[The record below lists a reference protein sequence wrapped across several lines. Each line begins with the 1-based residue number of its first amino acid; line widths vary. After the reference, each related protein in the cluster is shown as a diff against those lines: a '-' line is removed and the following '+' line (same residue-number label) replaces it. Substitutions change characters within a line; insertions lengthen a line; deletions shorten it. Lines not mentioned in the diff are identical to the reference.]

1 MLNRILS
8 CLPAEEAE
16 ALLSRCEVVSL
27 ARRQELIEPD
37 KQIQHVYFI
46 ETGIAAVLAV
56 SRKVRIAIGLIGSEG
71 ATGIPVFLGDTISP
85 HSTVM
90 ITDGRGY
97 RVSADDLR
105 LQLEL
110 PSHLQKIL
118 LRYSLAFYNQ
128 AAHTALSNVLTQIEQ
143 RIARWVLMTHD
154 RVLADEVPLTHDV
167 IAYML
172 GIRRAGATEALD
184 RLQARNVI
192 AVERGFI
199 SVRNRKELERIAG
212 ASYGLPEREY
222 DRLVGVSLP
231 GGI

>member
-1 MLNRILS
+1 
-8 CLPAEEAE
+8 
-16 ALLSRCEVVSL
+16 VTL
-27 ARRQELIEPD
+27 AQRQELIEPN
-37 KQIQHVYFI
+37 KQIPHVYFI

-85 HSTVM
+85 HSIVM

-128 AAHTALSNVLTQIEQ
+128 AAHTALSNALTQVEQ

-184 RLQARNVI
+184 RLQAQNVI